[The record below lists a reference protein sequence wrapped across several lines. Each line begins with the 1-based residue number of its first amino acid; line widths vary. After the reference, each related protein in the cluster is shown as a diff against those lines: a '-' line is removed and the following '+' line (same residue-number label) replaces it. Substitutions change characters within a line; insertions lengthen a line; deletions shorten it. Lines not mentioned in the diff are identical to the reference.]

1 MKIMVLNND
10 PAGQA
15 VIQQA
20 LERAGHE
27 LVPAQNSQAAWSLL
41 EQGETRFVIADQAST
56 DVDEKKFVAR
66 VRSAKPHMHVYILLV
81 SPKAQEQDHTGA
93 DDYLYK
99 PLGAGDLSSRI
110 AIGERILG
118 LGDNL
123 SQAREQ
129 LEELALIDP
138 LSRLLNQKAFLTTA
152 HAELERARRSQSPFS
167 LIALDIR
174 DFEGLIDLHGS
185 ETGNNILRLVAQ
197 LIREKC
203 RPYDCIG
210 RWEADQFIIA
220 LPGVIGADAEKIVER
235 IVSGIR
241 SMGIATTDGI
251 HLRVE
256 LGAGIAAA
264 SRISASTE
272 LEALNDQAL
281 QALQRAK
288 ETGGNQ
294 IYLTYV

>member
-1 MKIMVLNND
+1 MKIMVLSND

-27 LVPAQNSQAAWSLL
+27 LLPAQNSQAAWSLL
-41 EQGETRFVIADQAST
+41 EGGESRFVIADRDST

-66 VRSAKPHMHVYILLV
+66 VRSAKPPLHVYILLV
-81 SPKAQEQDHTGA
+81 SPRGQEQDHTGA

-99 PLGAGDLSSRI
+99 PLGTAELKSRI

-123 SQAREQ
+123 SQAKDQ
-129 LEELALIDP
+129 LETLALLDP
-138 LSRLLNQKAFLTTA
+138 LTGLLNQKAFLATA
-152 HAELERARRSQSPFS
+152 RAELERARRSQSPFS

-174 DFEGLIDLHGS
+174 DFEALTELHGH
-185 ETGNNILRLVAQ
+185 ETGNNVLQLVAQ

-210 RWEADQFIIA
+210 RWEADEFIIA

-235 IVSGIR
+235 SVNGIR
-241 SMGIATTDGI
+241 LMSIATTDGI
-251 HLRVE
+251 NLRVE

-272 LEALNDQAL
+272 LEGLNDQAL
-281 QALQRAK
+281 QALQRAR
-288 ETGGNQ
+288 EAGGNQ
-294 IYLTYV
+294 IYLTYI